1 MNKQGFLKIRAT
13 SLGAD
18 SMLAHIIT
26 MVQDAQGSKAPIQK
40 LADQISS
47 VFVPIVLALAI
58 ASLLVWIL
66 VGNMVAGII
75 AFVSILIIACPCA
88 LGLATPTAIIVG
100 VGKGAEKGILIK
112 NAESLQ
118 KLSTVTTV
126 VFDKTG
132 TITKGKPELVDYIGD
147 NRSSN
152 LQILASLEKQS
163 EHPLADAI
171 VEKSIQENIQLLPVT
186 DFVMREGK

>member
-1 MNKQGFLKIRAT
+1 M
-13 SLGAD
+13 
-18 SMLAHIIT
+18 
-26 MVQDAQGSKAPIQK
+26 
-40 LADQISS
+40 
-47 VFVPIVLALAI
+47 
-58 ASLLVWIL
+58 
-66 VGNMVAGII
+66 
-75 AFVSILIIACPCA
+75 
-88 LGLATPTAIIVG
+88 
-100 VGKGAEKGILIK
+100 K

-163 EHPLADAI
+163 EHPLATAI
-171 VEKSIQENIQLLPVT
+171 VEKSQEENIRLLPVSE
-186 DFVMREGK
+186 FMMREGK